1 MRIRALLIS
10 LCLSAG
16 VVLSGTGTAAA
27 ETYTNRFEGVGS
39 SSFGFSFDYARA
51 QARAR
56 AVADGFTDPAT
67 QCTEI
72 HAWGYFYWAE
82 VIWEC
87 TREI

>member
-1 MRIRALLIS
+1 M
-10 LCLSAG
+10 
-16 VVLSGTGTAAA
+16 VSGAGTAVAQ
-27 ETYTNRFEGVGS
+27 TYTNQFHGEGS

-67 QCTEI
+67 QCVEI
-72 HAWGYFYWAE
+72 YAWGYYYWAE
-82 VIWEC
+82 VTWEC